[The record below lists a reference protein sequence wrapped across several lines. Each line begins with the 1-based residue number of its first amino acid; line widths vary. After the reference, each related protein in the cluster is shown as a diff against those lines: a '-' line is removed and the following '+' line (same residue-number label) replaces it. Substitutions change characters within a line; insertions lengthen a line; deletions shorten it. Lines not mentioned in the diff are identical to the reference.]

1 MVTDALEEAGYTV
14 LVATDGPAAIG
25 VVERVTP
32 DIVLMDAL
40 MPGMDGF
47 ETCRRIKAKPGLAN
61 VSVIFMTGL
70 KDTESVIKGLS
81 AGGVDYVTK
90 PAAPDEILARIQV
103 HLANARL
110 ATSAHAALDTAG
122 RFLLAVESDGNLRW
136 LTPQAARLLGENS
149 DRERV

>member
-32 DIVLMDAL
+32 DIALMDAL

-61 VSVIFMTGL
+61 VPVIFMTGL
-70 KDTESVIKGLS
+70 KDTESVIKGL
-81 AGGVDYVTK
+81 A
-90 PAAPDEILARIQV
+90 PAAW
-103 HLANARL
+103 
-110 ATSAHAALDTAG
+110 TT
-122 RFLLAVESDGNLRW
+122 
-136 LTPQAARLLGENS
+136 
-149 DRERV
+149 